1 MFLVYYSGKKIL
13 IMGLDIKIPIGLM
26 FAILGVML
34 TIFGIATGSDV
45 ELYQKSL
52 GININLW
59 TGLFMLFFGVMM
71 LILSKLTKTE
81 KEEKE

>member
-1 MFLVYYSGKKIL
+1 
-13 IMGLDIKIPIGLM
+13 MGLDIKIPIGLM

-71 LILSKLTKTE
+71 LILSKFTKTE

>member
-1 MFLVYYSGKKIL
+1 
-13 IMGLDIKIPIGLM
+13 MGLDIKIPIGLM

-52 GININLW
+52 GINVNLW
-59 TGLFMLFFGVMM
+59 TGLFMLAFGVMM
-71 LILSKLTKTE
+71 LILSKLTKTAKE
-81 KEEKE
+81 KEKE